1 MGGSYGGFMAAWAT
15 TQTRRF
21 RAAVSLAPVTD
32 WRSFHFTS
40 NIGRFDELL
49 LSSDPRDPA
58 GAHASRSPLTHAHRS
73 ATPTLLI
80 HGELDRCTPP
90 TQSEQ
95 FYNALAEAG
104 VETELVVYPR
114 EGHGWRERAH
124 QVDVWRRIG
133 DWFDRYMN

>member
-1 MGGSYGGFMAAWAT
+1 
-15 TQTRRF
+15 
-21 RAAVSLAPVTD
+21 VSLAPVTD

-40 NIGRFDELL
+40 NLGRFDELL
-49 LSSDPRDPA
+49 LSSDPRDTA

-133 DWFDRYMN
+133 DWFDRHMD